1 MELATEHD
9 RHEIYLISSF
19 TAANLIK
26 TLGCSLGDSLRERCR
41 SNYSEKFFQISV
53 GRPWIQKR
61 HLPPR
66 WLCACAHFVWWRT
79 LMQGHIC
86 CASMRARRAQRWHWM
101 PREENRRVRHWR
113 QGGGGGRWGS
123 GPRAYKVRS
132 GRGGNSQ
139 PSHQV
144 KGGHQLQVRGART
157 QTSCHAS
164 VRAPPLP
171 SGTPRS
177 LLRLL
182 HPELPPR
189 REASAAGDRDQT
201 GLEKMTD

>member
-1 MELATEHD
+1 MP
-9 RHEIYLISSF
+9 RSR
-19 TAANLIK
+19 
-26 TLGCSLGDSLRERCR
+26 SLRERRPFKLFRKVIPSKCGAAL
-41 SNYSEKFFQISV
+41 NTEK
-53 GRPWIQKR
+53 

-66 WLCACAHFVWWRT
+66 SLCACAHFVWWRAF
-79 LMQGHIC
+79 MQGHIC
-86 CASMRARRAQRWHWM
+86 CASVRAQRWHWM

-113 QGGGGGRWGS
+113 QGGEGGAEGGGGGS
-123 GPRAYKVRS
+123 GPHAYKVH

-139 PSHQV
+139 PSGQV

-189 REASAAGDRDQT
+189 RETSAAGDRDQT
-201 GLEKMTD
+201 GLEKIMDDRWSLIYSGIMPTSNFIFLFFS